1 MCWAGGQQGPQ
12 PREWGSV
19 LGLSPALCPPQS
31 LAPGLPDPGDDR
43 WLRTTADVHHPSP
56 GHYQVGAGPWG
67 AAGCSPPCTSPFPSL
82 GSQGSGLWGKQTPD
96 MSQTLSPCSGLL
108 IYPDGPLSLEQSPEQ
123 MSQVFS
129 PFYNLLKK
137 IRYVSG
143 ATGTHRSSRGAAV
156 GL

>member
-1 MCWAGGQQGPQ
+1 
-12 PREWGSV
+12 
-19 LGLSPALCPPQS
+19 
-31 LAPGLPDPGDDR
+31 
-43 WLRTTADVHHPSP
+43 
-56 GHYQVGAGPWG
+56 
-67 AAGCSPPCTSPFPSL
+67 
-82 GSQGSGLWGKQTPD
+82 